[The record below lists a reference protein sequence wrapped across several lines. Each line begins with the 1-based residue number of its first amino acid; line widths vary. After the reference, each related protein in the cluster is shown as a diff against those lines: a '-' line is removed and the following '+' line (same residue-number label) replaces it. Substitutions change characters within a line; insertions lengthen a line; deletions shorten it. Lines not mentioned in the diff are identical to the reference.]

1 MATYLLRDGSKVTAD
16 IILPQMDVFVY
27 ETDGGKTV
35 QVVLSVEAEQFL
47 LNSVPSKV
55 VPSSQKNGNCLQ
67 EALCLT

>member
-47 LNSVPSKV
+47 LNSLSSKV
-55 VPSSQKNGNCLQ
+55 VPLRRRMETAYKKCS
-67 EALCLT
+67 A

>member
-1 MATYLLRDGSKVTAD
+1 MATFLLRDGSKITAD

-27 ETDGGKTV
+27 ETDSGKSV

-55 VPSSQKNGNCLQ
+55 VPLRRRMETAYKRRS
-67 EALCLT
+67 A

>member
-1 MATYLLRDGSKVTAD
+1 
-16 IILPQMDVFVY
+16 MDVFVY

-55 VPSSQKNGNCLQ
+55 VPLRRRMETAYKKRS
-67 EALCLT
+67 A